1 MSDDDLIYGKK
12 NILAL
17 FTRPLGDILP
27 ANEKCCAGKFLRNL
41 KTNISPNCLSYT
53 CVNDAYPY
61 FICSFVEAINFIA
74 LVKRISE
81 GQLKYKD
88 GINCTKNLNRLILK
102 LRSCTKNEVFH
113 KGFLTGDL
121 FTFTEEIVNGKP
133 NLLRSQSNEFRATK
147 TQFTENDN

>member
-1 MSDDDLIYGKK
+1 M
-12 NILAL
+12 
-17 FTRPLGDILP
+17 
-27 ANEKCCAGKFLRNL
+27 
-41 KTNISPNCLSYT
+41 SYT
-53 CVNDAYPY
+53 CVNDYPY

-74 LVKRISE
+74 LVKRIRE

-102 LRSCTKNEVFH
+102 LRCRTKNEVFH